1 MKTIEFNLNIDEISL
16 KQANALPASLA
27 TEIMYLIKTYMEEAY
42 PDVAFEVLVNDKFDE
57 PIS

>member
-1 MKTIEFNLNIDEISL
+1 MKTLEFNVNVEEIPL
-16 KQANALPASLA
+16 KQANALPATLA

-42 PDVAFEVLVNDKFDE
+42 PDVGFEVLVNDTFDE